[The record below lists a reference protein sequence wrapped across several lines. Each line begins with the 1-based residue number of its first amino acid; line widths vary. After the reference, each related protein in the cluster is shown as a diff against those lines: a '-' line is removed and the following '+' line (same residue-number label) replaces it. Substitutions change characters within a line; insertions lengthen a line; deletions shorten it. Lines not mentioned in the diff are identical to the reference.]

1 MYILSNTCGINGATV
16 VLYEDILKD
25 FAGKIQEDVIILPSS
40 IHEVL
45 LVPNSKV
52 HDIEEMKAMVEHIN
66 RTEVSKTDVL
76 SDNVYLYSREKN
88 LMTMI

>member
-1 MYILSNTCGINGATV
+1 MGTGKRQ
-16 VLYEDILKD
+16 DILKD
-25 FAGKIQEDVIILPSS
+25 FAELIKEDVIILPFS

-45 LVPNSKV
+45 LIPNSKI

-76 SDNVYLYSREKN
+76 SDNVYLYSRQKI
-88 LMTMI
+88 L

>member
-1 MYILSNTCGINGATV
+1 
-16 VLYEDILKD
+16 
-25 FAGKIQEDVIILPSS
+25 
-40 IHEVL
+40 
-45 LVPNSKV
+45 
-52 HDIEEMKAMVEHIN
+52 MKAMVEHIN